1 MKVAVIGC
9 GNVSVMHFNALRD
22 NPDTEII
29 AVADIKPE
37 RADKKAAEYGAR
49 AYYDFNALLENENPD
64 CVHICTPH
72 YLHTPMAIKA
82 LSKGINV
89 LLEKPCSVSMKEIE
103 ELRNAEKA
111 SGKQLGICFQNRYN
125 ACVREA
131 KQIIDSGEMG
141 KVRAVRAFVTWM
153 RDEKYYSDDWHGT
166 LDKECGG
173 VMINQSIHTMD
184 LVQYLGGKCKKVTAH
199 VSNDHLKGII
209 EVEDTAN
216 ALLELEN
223 GVTAVFYA
231 TLAYAENSEVFI
243 EIALENG
250 KLRLEGEKL
259 YSIGADGKFTE
270 ITGKT
275 DAVYHGQR
283 YWGSGHSV
291 LIDDYYY
298 CLKSGEKFEIDAV
311 EGGRA
316 AMIVAACYES
326 SKSGKSIDIT
336 EGAD

>member
-22 NPDTEII
+22 NPDTEIV
-29 AVADIKPE
+29 AAADIKPE
-37 RADKKAAEYGAR
+37 RADKKAAEFGAR
-49 AYYDFNALLENENPD
+49 AYYDFDELLEKEELD
-64 CVHICTPH
+64 CIHICTPH
-72 YLHTPMAIKA
+72 YLHTPMAVKA
-82 LSKGINV
+82 LKKGINV
-89 LLEKPCSVSMKEIE
+89 ILEKPCSVSMSEIN
-103 ELRNAEKA
+103 ELRDAEKA

-131 KQIIDSGEMG
+131 KRIIDSGEMG
-141 KVRAVRAFVTWM
+141 CAKSVRAFVTWE
-153 RDEKYYSDDWHGT
+153 RGKDYYSDDWHGT

-173 VMINQSIHTMD
+173 VLINQSIHTMD
-184 LVQYLGGKCKKVTAH
+184 LVQYLGGKCQKVTAH

-243 EIALENG
+243 EITLENG
-250 KLRLEGEKL
+250 RLRLEGEKL
-259 YSIGADGKFTE
+259 YSIGDNGEITE
-270 ITGKT
+270 ITQKSDT
-275 DAVYHGQR
+275 VYHGQR

-298 CLKSGEKFEIDAV
+298 CLKSGEKFKIDAV
-311 EGGRA
+311 EGSKA

-326 SKSGKSIDIT
+326 SKSGRTIEIT
-336 EGAD
+336 EGAN

>member
-9 GNVSVMHFNALRD
+9 GSVSVMHFNALKE
-22 NPDTEII
+22 NPDTEIA

-49 AYYDFNALLENENPD
+49 AYYDFDELLANEELD

-72 YLHTPMAIKA
+72 YLHTPMAVKA
-82 LSKGINV
+82 LNKGINV
-89 LLEKPCSVSMKEIE
+89 ILEKPCSVSMKEIE
-103 ELRNAEKA
+103 ELRNAEKS

-125 ACVREA
+125 DCVREA
-131 KQIIDSGEMG
+131 KKIIDSGEMG
-141 KVRAVRAFVTWM
+141 CVKSVRAFVTWE
-153 RDEKYYSDDWHGT
+153 RGEGYYSDDWHGT
-166 LDKECGG
+166 LEKECGG
-173 VMINQSIHTMD
+173 VLINQSIHTMD
-184 LVQYLGGKCKKVTAH
+184 LVQYLGGKCKKVTSH

-209 EVEDTAN
+209 EVEDTAS

-231 TLAYAENSEVFI
+231 TLAYAENSDVFI
-243 EIALENG
+243 EITLEGG

-259 YSIGADGKFTE
+259 YSIGKDGKLTE
-270 ITGKT
+270 VTEKP

-291 LIDDYYY
+291 LIDDFYY
-298 CLKSGEKFEIDAV
+298 CLKSGDKFEIDAV

-326 SKSGKSIDIT
+326 SKSGKTIEIT
-336 EGAD
+336 EGAN

>member
-37 RADKKAAEYGAR
+37 RADQKAAEFGAK
-49 AYYDFNALLENENPD
+49 AYYDFDTLLENEAPD
-64 CVHICTPH
+64 CIHICTPH
-72 YLHTPMAIKA
+72 YLHTPMAVKA

-89 LLEKPCSVSMKEIE
+89 LLEKPCSVSMEEIE
-103 ELRNAEKA
+103 ELRNAEKT

-125 ACVREA
+125 SCVREA
-131 KQIIDSGEMG
+131 KRIIDSEEMG
-141 KVRAVRAFVTWM
+141 KVKAVRAFVTWM

-199 VSNDHLKGII
+199 VSTDKFGGII

-216 ALLELEN
+216 VLLELEN
-223 GVTAVFYA
+223 GITAVFYA
-231 TLAYAENSEVFI
+231 TLAYAENSDVFI
-243 EIALENG
+243 EITLENG

-259 YSIGADGKFTE
+259 YSFEKDGKFTE
-270 ITGKT
+270 ITGRT

-291 LIDDYYY
+291 LINDFYN
-298 CLKSGEKFEIDAV
+298 CLKTGDKFEINAV

-326 SKSGKSIDIT
+326 SNSGKPIEIT
-336 EGAD
+336 EGAS

>member
-9 GNVSVMHFNALRD
+9 GNVSVMHFNALKD
-22 NPDTEII
+22 NPDTEIV

-37 RADKKAAEYGAR
+37 RADKKAIEYGAK
-49 AYYDFNALLENENPD
+49 AYYNFDELLENEELD

-72 YLHTPMAIKA
+72 YLHTPMAVRA
-82 LSKGINV
+82 LKKGVNV

-103 ELRNAEKA
+103 ELRSAEKK

-131 KQIIDSGEMG
+131 KRIIDSGEMG
-141 KVRAVRAFVTWM
+141 AVKSVRAFVTWM

-173 VMINQSIHTMD
+173 VLINQSIHTMD
-184 LVQYLGGKCKKVTAH
+184 LVQYLGGRCKRVTSH
-199 VSNDHLKGII
+199 ISTDKLKGVI
-209 EVEDTAN
+209 EVEDTAS

-231 TLAYAENSEVFI
+231 TLAYAENSDVFI
-243 EIALENG
+243 EISLENG
-250 KLRLEGEKL
+250 KLRLEGERL
-259 YSIGADGKFTE
+259 YSIDKSGKSTE
-270 ITGKT
+270 ITGNV

-298 CLKSGEKFEIDAV
+298 CLKSGENFEIDAV
-311 EGGRA
+311 EGSRA

-326 SKSGKSIDIT
+326 SKSGEPIEIP
-336 EGAD
+336 EGAE

>member
-22 NPDTEII
+22 NPDTEIV

-37 RADKKAAEYGAR
+37 RADKKAEEFGAK
-49 AYYDFNALLENENPD
+49 AYYDFDLLLENEELD

-82 LSKGINV
+82 LNKGINV
-89 LLEKPCSVSMKEIE
+89 LLEKPCSVSTEEIE
-103 ELRNAEKA
+103 ELRKAEKS

-125 ACVREA
+125 TCVRDA
-131 KQIIDSGEMG
+131 KRIIESGEMG
-141 KVRAVRAFVTWM
+141 AVKSVRAFVTWM

-173 VMINQSIHTMD
+173 VLINQSIHTMD

-199 VSNDHLKGII
+199 VSTDKFGGII

-216 ALLELEN
+216 VLLELEN
-223 GVTAVFYA
+223 GASVVFYA
-231 TLAYAENSEVFI
+231 TLAFAENSEVFI
-243 EIALENG
+243 EISLENG

-259 YSIGADGKFTE
+259 YKIDKDGNFTE
-270 ITGKT
+270 VTGKT

-291 LIDDYYY
+291 LINDYYY
-298 CLKSGEKFEIDAV
+298 CLKSGDKFEINAV
-311 EGGRA
+311 EGSRA

-326 SKSGKSIDIT
+326 SRSGKPIEIT
-336 EGAD
+336 EGAN